1 MTRAPDRQ
9 FQQSPNMLGV
19 SPEKA
24 RRQIPVP
31 ARRRWQC
38 KALIP
43 MFVLLVLAGC
53 ARPLTSA
60 EEAFA
65 SDLFGPGLD
74 TSKVK
79 VTQGLGIVPLYQ
91 TVPSKVTLVQATDR
105 ACVRTPQPR
114 GAQPP
119 QAFALRNRMHFDTGL
134 YSSDMVL
141 QWPDRLRI
149 PQALV
154 LAHELTH
161 VWQWQ
166 NRAKTGYTPA
176 RAIAES
182 WQLADPYFSDGEAA
196 FFAFGYEQ
204 QAAIIEDYVCFT
216 FANPTH
222 PRQAELRE
230 ILAPVFPVEAFE
242 AALDR

>member
-1 MTRAPDRQ
+1 MISLA
-9 FQQSPNMLGV
+9 
-19 SPEKA
+19 A
-24 RRQIPVP
+24 
-31 ARRRWQC
+31 
-38 KALIP
+38 
-43 MFVLLVLAGC
+43 LAGC
-53 ARPLTSA
+53 ARPLTST

-65 SDLFGPGLD
+65 QDLFGPSLE

-79 VTQGLGIVPLYQ
+79 VAQGLGVMPLYR
-91 TVPSKVTLVQATDR
+91 TVPNRITLVTATDQ

-119 QAFALRNRMHFDTGL
+119 QAFALGNRLHFDSQM

-141 QWPDRLRI
+141 QWPERLRI
-149 PQALV
+149 PQTLI

-166 NRAKTGYTPA
+166 NRKRTGYSPA
-176 RAIAES
+176 RAVAES

-196 FFAFGYEQ
+196 FFNFGYEQ
-204 QAAIIEDYVCFT
+204 QAAIVEDYVCFT

-222 PRQAELRE
+222 PRQAELRA
-230 ILAPVFPVEAFE
+230 ILEPVLPVADFE
-242 AALDR
+242 AALAR